1 MDGDGDGAG
10 YGAGDG
16 VVRSETTLSVGDGR
30 RRQGVDVRGYA
41 AGSGD
46 PVVLLHGCGLDA
58 ATVSYRY
65 LLPELAADHRVH
77 AIDFP
82 GHGHSDK
89 PSTRYTTDFFRR
101 VLAAYLD
108 EHGIES
114 PSLVGISMGGSVALG
129 HALEHD
135 VDRLVLVD
143 SYGLGGD
150 AAWRPAASVGLRI
163 PMVHRQWWRS
173 LSASPASV
181 RGHLRSVT
189 AGTPPSDLVEDV
201 YAAVQDDAVGRT
213 VRSWQRSEFRASGL
227 QTDYRDRLGGLETE
241 TLLVHGASD
250 PLLPA
255 SWSRRA
261 AESLPNGAVRVYDRT
276 GHWPPREHPERF
288 NADVSAFLS

>member
-1 MDGDGDGAG
+1 MNGDGA
-10 YGAGDG
+10 
-16 VVRSETTLSVGDGR
+16 VRSGTTTLEMGEGR
-30 RRQGVDVRGYA
+30 RRREVDVQCYT

-58 ATVSYRY
+58 TTVSYRY
-65 LLPELAADHRVH
+65 LLPELAERHRVH
-77 AIDFP
+77 ALDFP

-89 PSTRYTTDFFRR
+89 PPTRYTTAFFRR
-101 VLAAYLD
+101 VLRAYL
-108 EHGIES
+108 EKLGVES

-129 HALEHD
+129 HALDHD

-150 AAWRPAASVGLRI
+150 AHWRPAASVGLRI
-163 PMVHRQWWRS
+163 PLVHRGWWRS
-173 LSASPASV
+173 LGSSPATV

-189 AGTPPSDLVEDV
+189 AGTPPEDLVEDV

-227 QTDYRDRLGGLETE
+227 QTDYRDRLGGLEAE

-255 SWSRRA
+255 SWSERA
-261 AESLPNGAVRVYDRT
+261 AERLPNAEVRVYERT
-276 GHWPPREHPERF
+276 GHWPPRERPERF
-288 NADVSAFLS
+288 NADVTGFLA

>member
-1 MDGDGDGAG
+1 MDGDGAG
-10 YGAGDG
+10 PGDDR
-16 VVRSETTLSVGDGR
+16 VVRSETTTLSVGEGRGR
-30 RRQGVDVRGYA
+30 REVDVRGYT

-89 PSTRYTTDFFRR
+89 PATRYTTDFFRR
-101 VLAAYLD
+101 VLDAYL
-108 EHGIES
+108 EESGVES

-163 PMVHRQWWRS
+163 PMAHRGWWQG
-173 LSASPASV
+173 LTASPSSV

-189 AGTPPSDLVEDV
+189 AGTPPADLVEDV

-227 QTDYRDRLGGLETE
+227 RTDYRDRLAELEAE
-241 TLLVHGASD
+241 TLLIHGRSD
-250 PLLPA
+250 PLFPA
-255 SWSRRA
+255 SWSERA
-261 AESLPNGAVRVYDRT
+261 AESLPNGSVRVYDRT
-276 GHWPPREHPERF
+276 GHWPPRERPGRF
-288 NADVSAFLS
+288 NDDVVGFLS

>member
-1 MDGDGDGAG
+1 MDGDGA
-10 YGAGDG
+10 
-16 VVRSETTLSVGDGR
+16 VRAETTTLEVGEDRRGR
-30 RRQGVDVRGYA
+30 EVDVQCYT

-65 LLPELAADHRVH
+65 LLPELAEDHRVH

-89 PSTRYTTDFFRR
+89 PSTRYTTAFFRR
-101 VLAAYLD
+101 VLRAYLA
-108 EHGIES
+108 ELGVES

-129 HALEHD
+129 HALDHD

-150 AAWRPAASVGLRI
+150 AHWRPAASVGLRI
-163 PMVHRQWWRS
+163 PLVHRGWWRS
-173 LSASPASV
+173 LGSSQATV

-189 AGTPPSDLVEDV
+189 AGTPPEDLVEDV

-227 QTDYRDRLGGLETE
+227 QTDYHDRLAGLETE
-241 TLLVHGASD
+241 TLLVHGESD

-255 SWSRRA
+255 SWSERA
-261 AESLPNGAVRVYDRT
+261 ADLLPNAQLEVYERT
-276 GHWPPREHPERF
+276 GHWPPRERPERF
-288 NADVSAFLS
+288 NADVTGFLA

>member
-1 MDGDGDGAG
+1 MDGDGA
-10 YGAGDG
+10 
-16 VVRSETTLSVGDGR
+16 VRSGTTTLEVGEGR
-30 RRQGVDVRGYA
+30 RGREVDVQCYT

-65 LLPELAADHRVH
+65 LLPELAGDHRVH

-89 PSTRYTTDFFRR
+89 PSTRYTTEFFRR
-101 VLAAYLD
+101 VLRAYLA
-108 EHGIES
+108 ELGVES

-129 HALEHD
+129 HALDHD

-150 AAWRPAASVGLRI
+150 AHWRPAASVGLRI
-163 PMVHRQWWRS
+163 PLVHRGWWRS
-173 LSASPASV
+173 LGASPATV

-189 AGTPPSDLVEDV
+189 AGTPPEDLVEDV

-227 QTDYRDRLGGLETE
+227 QTDYRDRLAGLEAE
-241 TLLVHGASD
+241 TLLVHGESD

-255 SWSRRA
+255 SWSERA
-261 AESLPNGAVRVYDRT
+261 ADLLPNAEVAVYERT
-276 GHWPPREHPERF
+276 GHWPPRERPERF
-288 NADVSAFLS
+288 NADVTGFLA

>member
-1 MDGDGDGAG
+1 MDGDGA
-10 YGAGDG
+10 
-16 VVRSETTLSVGDGR
+16 VQSETTRLRVGDGR
-30 RRQGVDVRGYA
+30 GRRAVDVRHYV
-41 AGSGD
+41 AGAGN

-65 LLPELAADHRVH
+65 LLPELAEDHRVH

-82 GHGHSDK
+82 GHGHSGK
-89 PSTRYTTDFFRR
+89 PATRYTTDFFRQ
-101 VLAAYLD
+101 VLRAYLD
-108 EHGIES
+108 ELDVRS

-129 HALEHD
+129 YALEHD

-163 PMVHRQWWRS
+163 PLVHQQWWRR
-173 LSASPASV
+173 LSASPAAV
-181 RGHLRSVT
+181 RGHLRGIT
-189 AGTPPSDLVEDV
+189 AETPPTDLVEDV

-227 QTDYRDRLGGLETE
+227 FTDYRDRLAGLETE
-241 TLLVHGASD
+241 TLLVHGRAD

-255 SWSRRA
+255 SWSERA
-261 AESLPNGAVRVYDRT
+261 AERLPAGEARVYERT
-276 GHWPPREHPERF
+276 GHWPPRERPGRF
-288 NADVSAFLS
+288 NADVTGFLA

>member
-1 MDGDGDGAG
+1 MDGDGD
-10 YGAGDG
+10 DDR
-16 VVRSETTLSVGDGR
+16 VVQSETTTLAVEDGR
-30 RRQGVDVRGYA
+30 RRREVDVRGYT

-89 PSTRYTTDFFRR
+89 PTTRYTTDFFRR

-108 EHGIES
+108 EQGVES

-129 HALEHD
+129 HAIEHG

-150 AAWRPAASVGLRI
+150 AHWRPAASVGLRI
-163 PMVHRQWWRS
+163 PMAHRGWWRQFS
-173 LSASPASV
+173 SSEAAV
-181 RGHLRSVT
+181 RGHLWGVT
-189 AGTPPSDLVEDV
+189 AGTPPADLVEDV

-213 VRSWQRSEFRASGL
+213 VRSWQRSEFRATGL
-227 QTDYRDRLGGLETE
+227 QTDYRDRLPELEAE
-241 TLLVHGASD
+241 TLLVHGRSD

-255 SWSRRA
+255 SWSERA
-261 AESLPNGAVRVYDRT
+261 AEALPGGEARVYERT
-276 GHWPPREHPERF
+276 GHWPPRERPERF
-288 NADVSAFLS
+288 NADVTGFLS

>member
-1 MDGDGDGAG
+1 MNEDRAVE
-10 YGAGDG
+10 A
-16 VVRSETTLSVGDGR
+16 ETTTLAVGDGR
-30 RRQGVDVRGYA
+30 GRRTVDVRHYA

-65 LLPELAADHRVH
+65 LLPDLAEEHRVH

-89 PSTRYTTDFFRR
+89 PATRYTTDFFRR
-101 VLAAYLD
+101 VLRAYLGELD
-108 EHGIES
+108 VES

-129 HALEHD
+129 HALDHD

-163 PMVHRQWWRS
+163 PMAHQQWWRQF
-173 LSASPASV
+173 SASPAAV
-181 RGHLRSVT
+181 RSHLRGVT
-189 AGTPPSDLVEDV
+189 AGTPPDDLVDDV

-227 QTDYRDRLGGLETE
+227 QTDYRDRLSNLETE
-241 TLLVHGASD
+241 TLLVHGRSD

-255 SWSRRA
+255 SWSERA
-261 AESLPNGAVRVYDRT
+261 AERLPDGEVRVYGGT
-276 GHWPPREHPERF
+276 GHWPPRERPERF
-288 NADVSAFLS
+288 NADVTGFLA

>member
-1 MDGDGDGAG
+1 MDGDGDGDVG
-10 YGAGDG
+10 L
-16 VVRSETTLSVGDGR
+16 RSETTTLSVGDGR
-30 RRQGVDVRGYA
+30 RTREVDVRGYT

-82 GHGHSDK
+82 GHGHSEK
-89 PSTRYTTDFFRR
+89 PAARYTTGFFREA
-101 VLAAYLD
+101 LAAYLE
-108 EHGIES
+108 EHGVRS

-129 HALEHD
+129 HAIEHD

-163 PMVHRQWWRS
+163 PMVHRQWWRQFS
-173 LSASPASV
+173 SSPATV

-189 AGTPPSDLVEDV
+189 AGTPPPDLVEDV

-213 VRSWQRSEFRASGL
+213 VRSWQRSEFRATGL
-227 QTDYRDRLGGLETE
+227 QTDHRDRLPELDAE

-255 SWSRRA
+255 SWSERA
-261 AESLPNGAVRVYDRT
+261 AESLPNGEARVYERT
-276 GHWPPREHPERF
+276 GHWPPRERPERF
-288 NADVSAFLS
+288 NADVVAFLA

>member
-1 MDGDGDGAG
+1 MDGDGGGA
-10 YGAGDG
+10 
-16 VVRSETTLSVGDGR
+16 VRPGTTTLSVEDGR
-30 RRQGVDVRGYA
+30 RQREVDVRGYT

-89 PSTRYTTDFFRR
+89 PATRYTTDFFRR
-101 VLAAYLD
+101 ALAAYLD
-108 EHGIES
+108 ERGVES

-173 LSASPASV
+173 LGASPASV

-189 AGTPPSDLVEDV
+189 AGTPPTDLVEDV

-227 QTDYRDRLGGLETE
+227 QTDYRGRLDGLETE
-241 TLLVHGASD
+241 TLLVHGRSD

-255 SWSRRA
+255 SWSERA
-261 AESLPNGAVRVYDRT
+261 AESLPNGEARVYERT
-276 GHWPPREHPERF
+276 GHWPPRERPERF
-288 NADVSAFLS
+288 NSDVVGFLS

>member
-1 MDGDGDGAG
+1 MDGDGTGAI
-10 YGAGDG
+10 
-16 VVRSETTLSVGDGR
+16 RSETTTLAVGDGR
-30 RRQGVDVRGYA
+30 RGREVDVRSYT

-65 LLPELAADHRVH
+65 LLPELAAERRVH

-89 PSTRYTTDFFRR
+89 PATRYTTAFFRG
-101 VLAAYLD
+101 VLEAYLD
-108 EHGIES
+108 ERGLES

-129 HALEHD
+129 HAIEHD

-163 PMVHRQWWRS
+163 PLVHGQWWRNFG
-173 LSASPASV
+173 ASPASV

-189 AGTPPSDLVEDV
+189 AGTPPADLVEDV
-201 YAAVQDDAVGRT
+201 YAAVQSNAVGRT

-227 QTDYRDRLGGLETE
+227 YTDYRDRLGELEAE
-241 TLLVHGASD
+241 TLLVHGESD
-250 PLLPA
+250 PLLPV
-255 SWSRRA
+255 SWSERA
-261 AESLPNGAVRVYDRT
+261 AESLPNGEVRVYERT
-276 GHWPPREHPERF
+276 GHWPPRERPARF
-288 NADVSAFLS
+288 NADAVGFLS

>member
-1 MDGDGDGAG
+1 MNEDRAVE
-10 YGAGDG
+10 A
-16 VVRSETTLSVGDGR
+16 ETTTLAVGDGR
-30 RRQGVDVRGYA
+30 RRRTVDVRHYA

-65 LLPELAADHRVH
+65 LLPELAEEHRVH

-89 PSTRYTTDFFRR
+89 PATRYTTDFFRR
-101 VLAAYLD
+101 VLRAYLEELD
-108 EHGIES
+108 VES

-163 PMVHRQWWRS
+163 PMAHQQWWRQF
-173 LSASPASV
+173 SASPAAV
-181 RGHLRSVT
+181 RSHLRGVT
-189 AGTPPSDLVEDV
+189 AGTPPDDLVEDV

-227 QTDYRDRLGGLETE
+227 QTDYRDRLSNLETE
-241 TLLVHGASD
+241 TLLVHGRSD

-255 SWSRRA
+255 SWSERA
-261 AESLPNGAVRVYDRT
+261 AERLPDGEVRVYRGT
-276 GHWPPREHPERF
+276 GHWPPRERPERF
-288 NADVSAFLS
+288 NADVTGFLA

>member
-10 YGAGDG
+10 DE
-16 VVRSETTLSVGDGR
+16 VVRSETTTLAVGDGR
-30 RRQGVDVRGYA
+30 GGREVDVRGYT

-65 LLPELAADHRVH
+65 LLPELAADHRIH

-89 PSTRYTTDFFRR
+89 PATRYTTEFFRE

-108 EHGIES
+108 ERGLES
-114 PSLVGISMGGSVALG
+114 PSPVGISMGGSVALG
-129 HALEHD
+129 HAIEHD
-135 VDRLVLVD
+135 VDHVVLVD

-163 PMVHRQWWRS
+163 PLVHRQWWRS
-173 LSASPASV
+173 FGSSPATV

-189 AGTPPSDLVEDV
+189 AGTPPTDLVEDV
-201 YAAVQDDAVGRT
+201 YAAVQDGAVGRT

-227 QTDYRDRLGGLETE
+227 QTDYRDRLGELETE
-241 TLLVHGASD
+241 TLLVHGESD

-255 SWSRRA
+255 SWSERA
-261 AESLPNGAVRVYDRT
+261 AASLPNGEVRVYERT
-276 GHWPPREHPERF
+276 GHWPPRERPERF
-288 NADVSAFLS
+288 NADVVGFLS

>member
-1 MDGDGDGAG
+1 MQC
-10 YGAGDG
+10 Y
-16 VVRSETTLSVGDGR
+16 T
-30 RRQGVDVRGYA
+30 

-65 LLPELAADHRVH
+65 LLPELAEDHRVH

-89 PSTRYTTDFFRR
+89 PSTRYTTAFFRR
-101 VLAAYLD
+101 VLRAYLA
-108 EHGIES
+108 ELGVES

-129 HALEHD
+129 HALDHD

-150 AAWRPAASVGLRI
+150 AHWRPAASVGLRI
-163 PMVHRQWWRS
+163 PLVHRGWWRS
-173 LSASPASV
+173 LGSSQATV

-189 AGTPPSDLVEDV
+189 AGTPPEDLVEDV

-227 QTDYRDRLGGLETE
+227 QTDYRDRLAGLETE
-241 TLLVHGASD
+241 TLLVHGESD

-255 SWSRRA
+255 SWSERA
-261 AESLPNGAVRVYDRT
+261 ADLLPNAQLEVYERT
-276 GHWPPREHPERF
+276 GHWPPRERPERF
-288 NADVSAFLS
+288 NADVTGFLA

>member
-1 MDGDGDGAG
+1 MDGA
-10 YGAGDG
+10 
-16 VVRSETTLSVGDGR
+16 VRSETTTLEIGEGDR
-30 RRQGVDVRGYA
+30 RREVDVRGYT

-65 LLPELAADHRVH
+65 LLPELASDHRVH

-89 PSTRYTTDFFRR
+89 PATRYTTAFFRR
-101 VLAAYLD
+101 VLSAYLAD
-108 EHGIES
+108 RGIES

-129 HALEHD
+129 HALDHD

-173 LSASPASV
+173 LGSSPATV

-189 AGTPPSDLVEDV
+189 AGTPPADLVEDV
-201 YAAVQDDAVGRT
+201 YAAVQDAAVGRT

-227 QTDYRDRLGGLETE
+227 QTDYRDRIAGLETE

-255 SWSRRA
+255 SWSERA
-261 AESLPNGAVRVYDRT
+261 AGRLPNAEARVYERT
-276 GHWPPREHPERF
+276 GHWPPRERPERF
-288 NADVSAFLS
+288 NADVTGFLA